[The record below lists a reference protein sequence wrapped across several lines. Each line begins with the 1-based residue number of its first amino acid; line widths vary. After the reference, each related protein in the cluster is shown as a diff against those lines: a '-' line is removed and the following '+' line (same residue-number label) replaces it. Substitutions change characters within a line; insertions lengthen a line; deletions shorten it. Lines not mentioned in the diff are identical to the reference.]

1 MKIEKV
7 KKFCGPDK
15 EPKKSVSNNYNTR
28 IDDLVHP
35 LLMLNI
41 GVRNTG
47 KSYLCATMLNQF
59 MADKIYCRVYVIC
72 PTWVSNKCY
81 YEQYVNEVDVFEPMK
96 GAILSVEEQ
105 VKMDCED
112 WEDFLTA
119 LIEYEKIKKEG
130 MKWEDGE
137 RLFYLYKLGILD
149 EDANLQ
155 RPTWKYE
162 IERPPQSLVILDDVL
177 GSRAIGQELT
187 RLSTLSR
194 HVAPINIDHK
204 LNQGRTAGGLSVII
218 NSQTYRMT
226 GGLGR
231 CLRENITVLNTFEN
245 KSPKMLKIMCDELC
259 ACISEDDFY
268 KAYEKAIQKKYE
280 CLSVDFFPKQEKY
293 RFRKC
298 MRELIILEDDVKN
311 ENEILQK
318 AKAIK

>member
-1 MKIEKV
+1 MRIEKV

-35 LLMLNI
+35 LLMLNV

-59 MADKIYCRVYVIC
+59 MADKIYDRVYIIC

-81 YEQYVNEVDVFEPMK
+81 YEQYVNEEDVFEPVK

-105 VKMDCED
+105 VKLECEE

-119 LIEYEKIKKEG
+119 LTEYERVKKEG
-130 MKWEDGE
+130 LKWEDGE
-137 RLFYLYKLGILD
+137 RLFYLYKLGIID

-155 RPTWKYE
+155 RPTWKYPV
-162 IERPPQSLVILDDVL
+162 ERPPQSLVILDDVL
-177 GSRAIGQELT
+177 GSKAIGQELT

-194 HVAPINIDHK
+194 HVAAINTDHK
-204 LNQGRTAGGLSVII
+204 LNQGRTACGLSVII
-218 NSQTYRMT
+218 NSQTYRMI

-231 CLRENITVLNTFEN
+231 ALRENITVLNTFEN
-245 KSPKMLKIMCDELC
+245 KSPKMLKCMVEELC
-259 ACISEDDFY
+259 SCVAEEDFY
-268 KAYEKAIQKKYE
+268 SAYDKAIQKKYD
-280 CLSVDFFPKQEKY
+280 CLAVDFFPKDEKY

-298 MRELIILEDDVKN
+298 MKELIILDSKN
-311 ENEILQK
+311 VI
-318 AKAIK
+318 

>member
-7 KKFCGPDK
+7 KKFCGPGM

-28 IDDLVHP
+28 AEDLVHP
-35 LLMLNI
+35 LLMLNV

-59 MADKIYCRVYVIC
+59 MSDKIYDRCYIIC

-81 YEQYVNEVDVFEPMK
+81 YEQYVDEMDVFEPIK

-105 VKMDCED
+105 VKLDCEE

-130 MKWEDGE
+130 LKVDDGE
-137 RLFYLYKLGILD
+137 RLFYLYKLGVID

-155 RPTWKYE
+155 RPTWKYP

-177 GSRAIGQELT
+177 GSKAIGQELT

-194 HVAPINIDHK
+194 HVAPINVEHK
-204 LNQGRTAGGLSVII
+204 LNQGRTACGLSVII
-218 NSQTYRMT
+218 NSQTYRMI

-231 CLRENITVLNTFEN
+231 ALRENITVLNTFQN
-245 KSPKMLKIMCDELC
+245 KSPKMLKCMVEELC
-259 ACISEDDFY
+259 SCVSEEDFY
-268 KAYEKAIQKKYE
+268 KAYEKAIQKKFD
-280 CLSVDFFPKQEKY
+280 CLCVDFFPKDEKY
-293 RFRKC
+293 RFRRC
-298 MRELIILEDDVKN
+298 MKELIILEECKS
-311 ENEILQK
+311 ENKSLEK
-318 AKAIK
+318 AKEIK

>member
-1 MKIEKV
+1 MRIEKV

-35 LLMLNI
+35 LLMLNV

-59 MADKIYCRVYVIC
+59 MADKIYDRVYIIC

-81 YEQYVNEVDVFEPMK
+81 YEQYVNEEDVFEPVK

-105 VKMDCED
+105 VKLECEE

-119 LIEYEKIKKEG
+119 LTEYERVKKEG
-130 MKWEDGE
+130 LKWEDGE
-137 RLFYLYKLGILD
+137 RLFYLYKLGIID

-155 RPTWKYE
+155 RPTWKYPV
-162 IERPPQSLVILDDVL
+162 ERPPQSLVILDDVL
-177 GSRAIGQELT
+177 GSKAIGQELT

-204 LNQGRTAGGLSVII
+204 LNQGRTACGLSVII
-218 NSQTYRMT
+218 NSQTYRMV

-231 CLRENITVLNTFEN
+231 ALRENITVLNTFEN
-245 KSPKMLKIMCDELC
+245 KSPKMLKCMVEELC
-259 ACISEDDFY
+259 SCVAEEDFY
-268 KAYEKAIQKKYE
+268 SAYDKAIQKKHD
-280 CLSVDFFPKQEKY
+280 CLAVDFFPKDEKY

-298 MRELIILEDDVKN
+298 MKELIILDSKN
-311 ENEILQK
+311 VI
-318 AKAIK
+318 